1 MTGKELLKKLKKLS
15 GKLGVEMR
23 IETKR
28 GKGSHVTLYFDER
41 YAIIP
46 DLKKELKMGTLKAIL
61 KQIGVQQ
68 EEL

>member
-28 GKGSHVTLYFDER
+28 GKGSHVTLYVDER
-41 YAIIP
+41 YAIVP